1 MSINPK
7 IILNRAKKGKVL
19 SDKEIE
25 MFFIDSSYVIFGFEY
40 VNDILEKRSLK
51 FEFEVEK
58 YIHRYNSTWG
68 INQDELIFYIKKRIQ
83 GPWPKIEKHLDD
95 AHFQRYK
102 LFLKE
107 NNFEEYL
114 I

>member
-1 MSINPK
+1 M
-7 IILNRAKKGKVL
+7 
-19 SDKEIE
+19 
-25 MFFIDSSYVIFGFEY
+25 
-40 VNDILEKRSLK
+40 
-51 FEFEVEK
+51 
-58 YIHRYNSTWG
+58 WG
-68 INQDELIFYIKKRIQ
+68 INQDELMFYIKKRIQ
-83 GPWPKIEKHLDD
+83 GPWPKMEKHLDD

>member
-58 YIHRYNSTWG
+58 YINRYHSMWG